1 MQFIESQRVQ
11 HNLATEQ
18 QQFSTNRLAVS
29 CQGDVASA

>member
-11 HNLATEQ
+11 HNLATE